1 MHPTRKAIINAA
13 IQVFSEQSYLK
24 ASVEDVASRAGV
36 SKGAVFYYFNSK
48 IDLAEA
54 VMKDILATIQQRV
67 DEILSS
73 VSDSGEKLRRLV
85 GLTIQY
91 ARMNREKLGS
101 LEFIS
106 QICREL
112 AENNRYDFIKESYEK
127 IRDKISS
134 ILKNAGVVKDQIRAT
149 LLMII
154 LNGLLHY
161 TFFYPRPLEERFVE
175 ELEDEIVKVMFS

>member
-13 IQVFSEQSYLK
+13 IQAFSEQSYLK
-24 ASVEDVASRAGV
+24 ASVEDIASRAGV
-36 SKGAVFYYFNSK
+36 SKGAIFYYFNSK

-54 VMKDILATIQQRV
+54 VMKNILATLQQRV

-73 VSDSGEKLRRLV
+73 SSDDRGKIQRLV
-85 GLTIQY
+85 DLAVQY
-91 ARMNREKLGS
+91 AQINRDKLGS

-112 AENNRYDFIKESYEK
+112 AENNRYDFVKESYQK

-134 ILKNAGVVKDQIRAT
+134 MLKNAGVVKYEIRAT
-149 LLMII
+149 LLMIT

-161 TFFYPRPLEERFVE
+161 TFFYPKPLEEKFIE
-175 ELEDEIVKVMFS
+175 ELKEEIVEVVFS